1 MLRLMI
7 GGLAAIAAGLVG
19 GLAVMP
25 VKASPRTV
33 VVIAGPSLPLPG
45 PVQSSSPAEV
55 APSAP
60 KAVPAA
66 PPRIHTADEPAPPV
80 SAPAPAVSKKARSAP
95 VAAARAKPRIRI
107 ARRDDDD
114 DDDDRS

>member
-45 PVQSSSPAEV
+45 PVPSSSPEEA

-60 KAVPAA
+60 KAVPTAA
-66 PPRIHTADEPAPPV
+66 PRIHTADEPAPPI
-80 SAPAPAVSKKARSAP
+80 SARAPAVSRKVTSAP

-107 ARRDDDD
+107 ARRDDND